1 MDGKLTT
8 SNNSLDELYNH
19 VNHSLF
25 FRANRQ
31 FILSINSIDKIL
43 RYGNNQLKIE
53 VMPKSDI
60 NITVSKNKAAE
71 FRKWLNS

>member
-8 SNNSLDELYNH
+8 SNNSLDELYNDLDD
-19 VNHSLF
+19 SLF

-43 RYGNNQLKIE
+43 RYGNNQLKI
-53 VMPKSDI
+53 VVVPKSDI
-60 NITVSKNKAAE
+60 NIIVSKNKASE
-71 FRKWLNS
+71 FKKWLNS